1 MRSERR
7 QLVKRTF
14 VATVAFLVLL
24 AAASEALSFAAVRDL
39 VDAVVPLG
47 LPQDL
52 WENYIPRH
60 NRQSAEKI
68 ELGRKLFFDKRLSR
82 DGSVSCATCHDPEK
96 GFADGRDVA
105 QGIEQR
111 RGTRNSPTLLN
122 VLFNSGQFWDG
133 RADSLEDQATL
144 PLINPL
150 EMGNSSL
157 EVVTA
162 RLKSLPEYRVEF
174 RSVFGSELSAE
185 NLARAIASYERT
197 LVAADSDFDR
207 FFAGDQSAISDS
219 ARRGFAIFRGKG
231 RCSRCHTFSEQLPF
245 FSDFAYHNTG
255 VAARHPNFERLSRSA
270 WQAAE
275 RPDLMKVIDR
285 LTAEDGGSELGR
297 MSFSYQVFD
306 LGAFRTPSLRNV
318 AITAPYFHDG
328 SAKTLAEV
336 VRFYNEGGKPNLNR
350 EWDLN
355 SLALTQMEEK
365 DLVAFLESLTGRL
378 PSSLARR

>member
-1 MRSERR
+1 MKSDRA
-7 QLVKRTF
+7 QLLKRIL
-14 VATVAFLVLL
+14 VAAVTILILL
-24 AAASEALSFAAVRDL
+24 APTSKAFSVSGASDL
-39 VDAVVPLG
+39 VRTLVPLG

-52 WENYIPRH
+52 WESYIPRN

-96 GFADGRDVA
+96 GFADGKAVA
-105 QGIEQR
+105 EGIEKK
-111 RGTRNSPTLLN
+111 RGTRNSPALLN

-150 EMGNSSL
+150 EMGNESL
-157 EVVTA
+157 EAVTT
-162 RLKSLPEYRVEF
+162 RLNSMPEYATEF
-174 RSVFGSELSAE
+174 RLVFGSGLSPE

-207 FFAGDQSAISDS
+207 FMAGDQTAISDS
-219 ARRGFAIFRGKG
+219 AKRGFAIFRGKG
-231 RCSRCHTFSEQLPF
+231 RCSRCHTFNEQLPF

-255 VAARHPNFERLSRSA
+255 VAAQHPNFERLSRLA

-275 RPDLMKVIDR
+275 KPDVVKVIDR
-285 LTAEDGGSELGR
+285 LTTEEGGSELGR

-306 LGAFRTPSLRNV
+306 LGAFRTPSLRNI

-328 SAKTLAEV
+328 SAKSLAEV
-336 VRFYNEGGKPNLNR
+336 VRFYNQGGKPNLNR

-355 SLALTQMEEK
+355 SLALNEIEER
-365 DLVAFLESLTGRL
+365 DLVAFLETLTGRVT
-378 PSSLARR
+378 PR

>member
-1 MRSERR
+1 MTSCRR
-7 QLVKRTF
+7 QILKRTLAASA
-14 VATVAFLVLL
+14 VLIVLL
-24 AAASEALSFAAVRDL
+24 GAASKAFSFSGVSDFVR
-39 VDAVVPLG
+39 AVVPLG
-47 LPQDL
+47 LPLDL
-52 WENYIPRH
+52 WENYIPR
-60 NRQSAEKI
+60 NNQQSAEKI
-68 ELGRKLFFDKRLSR
+68 ELGRQLFFDKRLSR
-82 DGSVSCATCHDPEK
+82 DGSVSCATCHDPEM
-96 GFADGRDVA
+96 GFADGKPVA
-105 QGIEQR
+105 EGIEQK
-111 RGTRNSPTLLN
+111 RGMRNSPTLLN

-157 EVVTA
+157 EAVTA
-162 RLKSLPEYRVEF
+162 RLSSLPEYPAAF
-174 RSVFGSELSAE
+174 RSVFGADPSAA

-197 LVAADSDFDR
+197 LIAADSDFDR
-207 FFAGDQSAISDS
+207 FIAGDQVAISDS
-219 ARRGFAIFRGKG
+219 AQRGFAIFRGKG

-255 VAARHPNFERLSRSA
+255 VAARHPNFEQLSHLA

-275 RPDLMKVIDR
+275 TPEVVKVVDR
-285 LTAEDGGSELGR
+285 LTAEAGGSELGR

-328 SAKTLAEV
+328 SARTLAEV

-355 SLALTQMEEK
+355 SLALSQAEEK
-365 DLVAFLESLTGRL
+365 DLVAFLETLTGRF
-378 PSSLARR
+378 PRR